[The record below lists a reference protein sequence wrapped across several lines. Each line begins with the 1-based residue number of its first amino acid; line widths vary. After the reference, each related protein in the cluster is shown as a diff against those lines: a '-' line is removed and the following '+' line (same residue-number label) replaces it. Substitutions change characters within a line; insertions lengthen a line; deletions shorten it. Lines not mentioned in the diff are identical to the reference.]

1 MILRARQFQ
10 YTFPRPAMLMGIVNV
25 TPDSFS
31 DGGQFLEPNEA
42 VDRALKLEEEGA
54 EIIDIGGESTR
65 PNAPLV
71 SESEEIRRI
80 LPVLEGLAGRLKV
93 AISVDTQ
100 KPGVA
105 RAALA
110 AGACIINDIAA
121 NRTAREMWEVV
132 AEARAGYV
140 AMHMQGNPQ
149 TMQINP
155 TYANVVQEVGAF
167 FADRLARLVETGIGV
182 DQIILD
188 VGIGFGKKLEHNL
201 ALLSG
206 LDDFARFQRPL
217 LLGASRKSFIGT
229 LLGAGPEAR
238 LPAAMACACA
248 AVQAGVQI
256 VRTHDVAATGQA
268 MRMMEAILKY
278 RQ

>member
-1 MILRARQFQ
+1 MLRARQFQ
-10 YTFPRPAMLMGIVNV
+10 FTFPRPAMLMGIVNV

-31 DGGQFLEPNEA
+31 DGGLFLEPEEA
-42 VDRALKLEEEGA
+42 VDRALKLAEEGA

-65 PNAPLV
+65 PNAPVV

-121 NRTAREMWEVV
+121 NRTTREMWEVV

-155 TYANVVQEVGAF
+155 TYANVVQEVGSF
-167 FADRLARLVETGIGV
+167 FADRLARLVETGISL

-206 LDDFARFQRPL
+206 LDCFARFQRPL
-217 LLGASRKSFIGT
+217 LLGASRKSFIGA

-256 VRTHDVAATGQA
+256 IRTHDVAATGQA

>member
-1 MILRARQFQ
+1 MLRARQFQ
-10 YTFPRPAMLMGIVNV
+10 FTFPRPAMLMGIVNV

-31 DGGQFLEPNEA
+31 DGGLFLEPEEA
-42 VDRALKLEEEGA
+42 VDRALKLAEEGA

-65 PNAPLV
+65 PNAPVV

-121 NRTAREMWEVV
+121 NRTTREMWEVV

-155 TYANVVQEVGAF
+155 TYANVVQEVGSF
-167 FADRLARLVETGIGV
+167 FADRLARLVETGISL

-206 LDDFARFQRPL
+206 LDGFAKFQRPL
-217 LLGASRKSFIGT
+217 LLGASRKSFIGA

-256 VRTHDVAATGQA
+256 IRTHDVAATGQA